1 MYIADL
7 IYLFISPLAF
17 SLFYLQLSELYE
29 IYILKTR
36 LYSSRNININQLNNK
51 GLILGMIFG
60 LWRFVLGE
68 PILYY
73 YLK

>member
-7 IYLFISPLAF
+7 FYLFISPLAF
-17 SLFYLQLSELYE
+17 SLFYLHASELYE

-36 LYSSRNININQLNNK
+36 LYSSRNINVKQLNNK
-51 GLILGMIFG
+51 GLIIGMVLG